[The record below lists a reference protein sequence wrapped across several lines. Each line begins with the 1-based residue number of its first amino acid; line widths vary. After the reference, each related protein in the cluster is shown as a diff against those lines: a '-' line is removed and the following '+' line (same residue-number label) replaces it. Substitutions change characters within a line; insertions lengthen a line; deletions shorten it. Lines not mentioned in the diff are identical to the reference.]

1 MLDHVVFEFGYVALF
16 APNLDIQRIVLSLL
30 QFPIDCSL
38 PWILASHALTST
50 NPSLVDNVLLPFDI
64 YNDAGNAALYTLKQ
78 RHLYD
83 EVEAEVRLSYILF
96 STFLF
101 LFSIKSS
108 IEVERY

>member
-1 MLDHVVFEFGYVALF
+1 MLFCLH
-16 APNLDIQRIVLSLL
+16 QTSVLQGIISSHL

-83 EVEAEVRLSYILF
+83 EVEAEVRLYFLLF
-96 STFLF
+96 FPHF
-101 LFSIKSS
+101 FF
-108 IEVERY
+108 